1 MNTTK
6 IYKINEVINA
16 AGQYGYKL
24 GEILN
29 GNGQKVAP
37 SHHIKIKPKKWLE
50 TTVNDFI
57 RKPTT
62 APAVYYI
69 YLYPDHI
76 KKNQPDV
83 YPVQIGKAATGLS
96 EHVPPAP
103 IVIQAPESKTEH
115 VLSYDAAI
123 KTNAEL
129 AELRATVARLTA
141 ENDRLTQE
149 VKELNDELKE
159 DEDAAPGLSET
170 AGSFLSQI
178 LPAADAWFKDRHA
191 QRQLEFLKLKAQ
203 APKVTANYETLF
215 LTPPEVQTAPQQNN
229 TNVILD
235 RAEIFFN
242 SLPAEHYAEIEL
254 LKPGC
259 KSYQEFF
266 NKIKENYPETYAA
279 LYQATQE
286 GGANG

>member
-96 EHVPPAP
+96 EHIPPAP

-141 ENDRLTQE
+141 ENDRLT
-149 VKELNDELKE
+149 KELEELNE
-159 DEDAAPGLSET
+159 ELREEETAAPGLSET
-170 AGSFLSQI
+170 AGSFLSQL
-178 LPAADAWFKDRHA
+178 LPAADAWFKDRA
-191 QRQLEFLKLKAQ
+191 QQRQMEFLKLKAT
-203 APKVTANYETLF
+203 APKIAAPYESIF
-215 LTPPEVQTAPQQNN
+215 LTPPAAAPVENN
-229 TNVILD
+229 TNQILD

-242 SLPAEHYAEIEL
+242 SLPAEHYAEIEN
-254 LKPGC
+254 LKTGC
-259 KSYQEFF
+259 KSYNEFF
-266 NKIKENYPETYAA
+266 ERIKAAHPETYAA
-279 LYQATQE
+279 LYAAIKE